1 MTDEARS
8 LETQALAPGALEARP
23 AGVKDA
29 AIGGLLPAWLERAA
43 TQKARQGFLG
53 LAESRLREGRLTLV
67 EPDNRRHDFI
77 GSQPGPQAVM
87 LVHDWRVAR
96 RLALE
101 GGLGFGRAYIDGD
114 WDSPDLPALLEF
126 FTRNRQH
133 LGGALRG
140 RVLLRALNALRHGL
154 RANSK
159 IGARRNISYHY
170 DLGNSFYEQWL
181 DPSMTY
187 SSAIFADGD
196 NSLESAQLR
205 KYRRLLDLLDAKPG
219 QHVLE
224 IGCGWGGFAE
234 LAARERGLKVT
245 GITLSQEQLHYA
257 RARIGRAGLGDQV
270 DFALCDYRD
279 VEGRF
284 DHIVSIEMFEAV
296 GRKYWPT
303 FFRKLH
309 DVLPSGGRAALQVIT
324 IDDTAYAHYSRAA
337 DFIQA
342 YIFPG
347 GMLPSVGAFADQ
359 VRQAGLELTQQAE
372 FGADY
377 ARTLAA
383 WRKAFNA
390 AWHARRLPA
399 GFDAHFQR
407 IWNYYLAYCEGGF
420 RGGGINV
427 MQTAL
432 LRP

>member
-1 MTDEARS
+1 MTDEARTLDRQS
-8 LETQALAPGALEARP
+8 LESRPLEMRA

-29 AIGGLLPAWLERAA
+29 AIAGLAPGWLERAA
-43 TQKARQGFLG
+43 TLKARQGFLG
-53 LAESRLREGRLTLV
+53 LAESRIREGRLTLV
-67 EPDNRRHDFI
+67 EPDNRQHEFI
-77 GSQPGPQAVM
+77 GTAPGPQAVM
-87 LVHDWRVAR
+87 LVHDWRIAR

-101 GGLGFGRAYIDGD
+101 GGLGFGRSYIDGD
-114 WDSPDLPALLEF
+114 WDSPDLPTLIEF
-126 FTRNRQH
+126 FTLNRRH
-133 LGGALRG
+133 LGAALRG
-140 RVLLRALNALRHGL
+140 RLLMRALNAVRHGL
-154 RANSK
+154 RANSR

-170 DLGNSFYEQWL
+170 DLGNGFYEHWL

-245 GITLSQEQLHYA
+245 GITLSQEQLNYA
-257 RARIGRAGLGDQV
+257 RARIDRADLGDRV
-270 DFALCDYRD
+270 DFALRDYRD

-284 DHIVSIEMFEAV
+284 DHVVSIEMFEAV
-296 GRKYWPT
+296 GRKYWPA
-303 FFRKLH
+303 FFSKLH
-309 DVLPSGGRAALQVIT
+309 DVLPPGGRAALQVIT
-324 IDDTAYAHYSRAA
+324 IDETAYAHYSKAA

-359 VRQAGLELTQQAE
+359 VRQAGLKLTQQAQ

-377 ARTLAA
+377 ARTLAQ
-383 WRKAFNA
+383 WRKTFNA

-407 IWNYYLAYCEGGF
+407 IWDYYLAYCEGGF